1 MQAGSLVLC
10 IKGYPGL
17 LEEGQIYTVD
27 SLEEHERTK
36 TIGVWLYEVSP
47 PPPHLG
53 FSVHRFIEIQEP
65 LDVNSLV
72 EDVLYESKN

>member
-10 IKGYPGL
+10 VQGHPGL
-17 LEEGQIYTVD
+17 LEEGQIYTVH
-27 SLEEHERTK
+27 SLQEHERTK

-53 FSVHRFIEIQEP
+53 FSVYRFIEIQEP
-65 LDVNSLV
+65 LDVNSLI